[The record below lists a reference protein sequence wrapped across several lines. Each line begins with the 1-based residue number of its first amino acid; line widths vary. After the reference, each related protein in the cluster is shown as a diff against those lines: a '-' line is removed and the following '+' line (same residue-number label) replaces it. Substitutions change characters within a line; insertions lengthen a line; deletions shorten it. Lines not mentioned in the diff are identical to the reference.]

1 LVRPPELAIWDHRLA
16 QVGPG
21 RLNGVEGVNGPVLV
35 GVDVDVAVRSP
46 ECRTGGSRR
55 GNAARVRLA
64 RSRLAG
70 AARPRCISQ
79 GVAPA
84 SHNDRQNPPNR
95 LRARVGPVL
104 NSGGCRPDS
113 FGDPATERR
122 KPGFGPCRA
131 AFARVRSAFRDRETL
146 RHWLLPHLTHDV
158 TTGSALMT
166 ACADGLAFALGEMA
180 GLVGA
185 LRPRRH
191 PRRAGLSSGPA
202 RRLSGWK
209 WSATAATASQARRW
223 PAW

>member
-1 LVRPPELAIWDHRLA
+1 MTHDPYPDFTHNKKASQRPKSQLVKGMAPTSNFYYECQALVSAAHPRTVTTNGANTGRDLCR
-16 QVGPG
+16 GP
-21 RLNGVEGVNGPVLV
+21 
-35 GVDVDVAVRSP
+35 
-46 ECRTGGSRR
+46 
-55 GNAARVRLA
+55 
-64 RSRLAG
+64 
-70 AARPRCISQ
+70 
-79 GVAPA
+79 
-84 SHNDRQNPPNR
+84 
-95 LRARVGPVL
+95 
-104 NSGGCRPDS
+104 
-113 FGDPATERR
+113 
-122 KPGFGPCRA
+122 
-131 AFARVRSAFRDRETL
+131 FRDRETL

-202 RRLSGWK
+202 QRLSGWK